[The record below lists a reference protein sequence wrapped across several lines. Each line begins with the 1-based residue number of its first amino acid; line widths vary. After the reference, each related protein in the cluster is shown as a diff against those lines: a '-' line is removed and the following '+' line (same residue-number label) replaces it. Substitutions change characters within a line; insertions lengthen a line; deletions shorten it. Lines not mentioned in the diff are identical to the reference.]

1 MNFEGITFSAAALII
16 MGIYHPIVIKAEYY
30 FSQRIWPL
38 FAAIGIICLVISLR
52 LDGLASYTAAFF
64 GAVNLWCIVE
74 LKQQEKRVERGWFPK
89 NPNRK

>member
-1 MNFEGITFSAAALII
+1 MNFEGIIFSAAALII

-38 FAAIGIICLVISLR
+38 FGAVGIIFVAISVQ

-74 LKQQEKRVERGWFPK
+74 LKQQQKRVARGWFPK
-89 NPNRK
+89 NLNRK